1 MAKIADLIDIP
12 ARIHQG
18 DFVLKLTEGIQNEDE
33 TLKSYVVT
41 PQLARS
47 FDQALGLIQ
56 SAVETGRSKGA
67 YLHGSFGS
75 GKSHFMAV
83 LSLLLERH
91 ATARAIP
98 ELADEVARHNG
109 WTEGRRFLVVPY
121 HLIGATSL
129 EAAILGGYARF
140 VRERHPEAPTPG
152 FYRAET
158 LFADARNLRATM
170 GDAAFFEALGG
181 EAKDAGWGKLDGAWD
196 AESFEAA
203 MAAPPKPEDPSLP
216 LPPGSEERTRLVGD
230 LVDSFYTSQRERTE
244 GEGFVSLDE
253 GLVILSRHARDLG
266 YDAVVLFLDE
276 LILWLASHA
285 ADTAFVNR
293 EGQKVAKLVEASRMD
308 RVLPIVSFIAR
319 QRDLREL
326 VGDHLPGA
334 EQLGFADVL
343 NWWQARFDTITLEDR
358 NLPAIVQR
366 RLLRPVSDAAKAE
379 LKEAF
384 EKTAGVRAEV
394 LSTLLTREGDRAMFE
409 QVYPFSPAL
418 IQTLIAVSSLLQ
430 RERTALKLLV
440 QLLVDQRDT
449 LEVGDLV
456 PVGDLYDVIASGDE
470 PFSQA
475 MKDRFEQAKR
485 LYREKLV
492 PLLEKQ
498 HGVTLDAV
506 ETGET
511 EAATARAFRDDARLA
526 KTLILSALAD
536 GVEALSGLTPARLS
550 ALNHGTVRT
559 PIPGGEAQVVLTKI
573 RRWAA
578 EVGEIKLSEDES
590 NPTIAVQLVGVDTDG
605 ILQNAKASDNAGN
618 RIRKVRELLFKMAGV
633 PEEDASLLAPKHSV
647 VWRGTE
653 RTFEVKFA
661 NVRQL
666 TMDQFEPEESP
677 WRIVIDYPFDEA
689 GFTPRDDFATVQ
701 RYQNDREP
709 TQTLVWIPGFLT
721 PDAQDE
727 LGRLV
732 LLDHVLSGSRL
743 DEYGGHLSQVDRGQ
757 ARVVLDNQR
766 NQVRNRVK
774 NALLAA
780 YGVSTLGRDAVDA
793 THDLETNVY
802 ALDPG
807 LQPQPPV
814 GAGFRDALENLFT
827 QALEYQY
834 PAHPRFDGEVK
845 PAGLRRVWETV
856 QSAAEAPGS
865 RVEVPRTDRDDVRR
879 IAVPLGLGQMGENHF
894 VLSDEWKQQLER
906 QRAQAG
912 LDAVTVRQVR
922 AWLDEPQPKGLSRPV
937 QDLVVMTYAIQ
948 TNRSFVQMGTTVQP
962 EIGSLHPD
970 TELQEQ
976 ALPAEDAWTSA
987 RNLAEAALGVAVPSM
1002 RSATNVGRLVEGVR
1016 TAAQEREA
1024 DVSEYAT
1031 TLTTHLDDEGGEP
1044 PRLQTARALRDLLAS
1059 VRGASPEAVV
1069 TALASATVETS
1080 DAAMRTVFD
1089 RSRGLCQAVGQ
1100 APWSK
1105 FRSDDGLPAP
1115 FAEEAQ
1121 GILDTLRAS
1130 LRQDEHVTALGPALR
1145 EAQEAM
1151 DQLLWRA
1158 ATRTQPTGPDR
1169 TQSPE
1174 TEPAAPGPSARPH
1187 ATERVRADAIDGLLD
1202 RIRSEAGAA
1211 PEASWVEVSWR
1222 IDDEG

>member
-12 ARIHQG
+12 SRIHQG
-18 DFVLKLTEGIQNEDE
+18 DFVLKLTEGVQNEDE
-33 TLKSYVVT
+33 TLRSYVVT

-56 SAVETGRSKGA
+56 SAVESGRSKGA

-83 LSLLLERH
+83 LSLLLEGH
-91 ATARAIP
+91 TGARAIP
-98 ELADEVARHNG
+98 ELSDVVARHNA

-121 HLIGATSL
+121 HLIGASSL
-129 EAAILGGYARF
+129 ESAVLGGYAQF

-158 LFADARNLRATM
+158 LFADARSLRQTM

-181 EAKDAGWGKLDGAWD
+181 ESADEGWGELDGAWD

-203 MAAPPKPEDPSLP
+203 LAAE
-216 LPPGSEERTRLVGD
+216 PGSDERARLVGD
-230 LVDSFYTSQRERTE
+230 LVDSFYTSQRELAA

-253 GLVILSRHARDLG
+253 GLVILSRHARSLG

-293 EGQKVAKLVEASRMD
+293 EGQKVAKLVEATRMD
-308 RVLPIVSFIAR
+308 RKLPIVSFIAR

-326 VGDHLPGA
+326 VGEHLPGA

-366 RLLRPVSDAAKAE
+366 RLLRPVSDEAAAA
-379 LKEAF
+379 LKGAF
-384 EKTAGVRAEV
+384 EKTASVRAEV

-409 QVYPFSPAL
+409 KVYPFSPAL

-440 QLLVDQRDT
+440 QLLVDQRET
-449 LEVGDLV
+449 LELGDLV
-456 PVGDLYDVIASGDE
+456 PVGDLYDVIESGDE

-485 LYREKLV
+485 LYRQKLV
-492 PLLEKQ
+492 PMLEKQ
-498 HGVTLDAV
+498 HGVTLEAV
-506 ETGET
+506 AAGDVD
-511 EAATARAFRDDARLA
+511 EAPARAFRDDARLA

-536 GVEALSGLTPARLS
+536 GVEALSGLTPTRLA

-559 PIPGGEAQVVLTKI
+559 PIPGSEGQVVLTKI

-578 EVGEIKLSEDES
+578 EVGEIKLAEDEA
-590 NPTIAVQLVGVDTDG
+590 NPTIAIQLVGVDTDG
-605 ILQNAKASDNAGN
+605 VLENAKGYDSAGN
-618 RIRKVRELLFKMAGV
+618 RIRKVRELLFQMAGV
-633 PEEDASLLAPKHSV
+633 DEADASLMAPRHTV
-647 VWRGTE
+647 LWRGTE

-666 TMDQFEPEESP
+666 SAEQFEPEAAP
-677 WRIVIDYPFDEA
+677 WRVVIDYPFDEP
-689 GFTPRDDFATVQ
+689 GFTPRDDYAVVQ
-701 RYQNDREP
+701 KYQQGRESTP
-709 TQTLVWIPGFLT
+709 TLVWIPGFLT
-721 PDAQDE
+721 PEAQDE

-732 LLDHVLSGSRL
+732 LLDHVLSGNML

-766 NQVRNRVK
+766 NQIRNRVK

-780 YGVSTLGRDAVDA
+780 YGVSTLGKEAVDT

-807 LQPQPPV
+807 LRPQPPV

-834 PAHPRFDGEVK
+834 PAHPRFEGEVK

-856 QSAAEAPGS
+856 QRAVEAPNR
-865 RVEVPRTDRDDVRR
+865 RVEVPRNERDDVRR

-894 VLSDEWKQQLER
+894 VLSDEWKQHLER
-906 QRAQAG
+906 RRVQAG
-912 LDAVTVRQVR
+912 LDDVTVRQAR
-922 AWLDEPQPKGLSRPV
+922 AWLDEPQPRGLSRPV
-937 QDLVVMTYAIQ
+937 QDLVVLTYALL
-948 TNRSFVQMGTTVQP
+948 TNRSVVQMGTTVQP

-970 TELQEQ
+970 MELREQ
-976 ALPAEDAWTSA
+976 ALPEEDAWASA
-987 RNLAEAALGVAVPSM
+987 RDLADAVLGVAVPTL

-1016 TAAQEREA
+1016 AAAQEREG

-1031 TLTTHLDDEGGEP
+1031 ALTTHVDGEGEVP
-1044 PRLQTARALRDLLAS
+1044 ARLQTARALRDLLAS
-1059 VRGASPEAVV
+1059 VRSASPEAVV
-1069 TALASATVETS
+1069 EALASAEVATS
-1080 DAAMRTVFD
+1080 EAAMRTAFD
-1089 RSRGLCQAVGQ
+1089 RSRSLSQTVRQ

-1105 FRSDDGLPAP
+1105 FRADDGLPAP
-1115 FAEEAQ
+1115 FEEEAQ
-1121 GILDTLRAS
+1121 AILDALRES
-1130 LRQDEHVTALGPALR
+1130 LHQDEHVKALEPALR

-1158 ATRTQPTGPDR
+1158 ATRTQP
-1169 TQSPE
+1169 E
-1174 TEPAAPGPSARPH
+1174 TEPEGTDAPPVSSGGTSATR
-1187 ATERVRADAIDGLLD
+1187 AGSRERVRVSDLDAVLDRVRADAAEAPDG
-1202 RIRSEAGAA
+1202 
-1211 PEASWVEVSWR
+1211 WVEISWR
-1222 IDDEG
+1222 VNDAE